1 MRTLLLLL
9 ALVAVAGCGVSR
21 ATSPAAPAADGE
33 TGAELWAANCRRCH
47 ALRDPGDYSD
57 SEWRLVMM
65 HMRVRANINE
75 SEVRAILAFL
85 TAGE

>member
-1 MRTLLLLL
+1 MRTILLLIITML
-9 ALVAVAGCGVSR
+9 AAGCGPRTPGAS
-21 ATSPAAPAADGE
+21 APAAGE
-33 TGAELWAANCRRCH
+33 SGAELWAASCRRCH
-47 ALRDPGDYSD
+47 ALRDPADYSD

-65 HMRVRANINE
+65 HMRVRANLDE